1 MKKTIISALLMSAAI
16 CAGAQ
21 NMNDALTFS
30 ENNYEGT
37 ARSMALGNAMTA
49 LGGDLGSIGINPAGS
64 AVSSFSQF
72 TLTPSISMSAV
83 TSSYSPDVF
92 TDHYGAIESS
102 KSHFSMPNF
111 GLNFVWDTYRKHG
124 LKSMAFGL
132 VSNTTR
138 NYYSNMSSWGENA
151 NSSMFQSY
159 AYDAYGYSPD
169 LLNSFSSSAPWDYA
183 VAYQSGL
190 ISRVSGTD
198 DYVGAT
204 EIVSGNADGSLD
216 FRVPGVLEQSY
227 DRFTSGIKR
236 DIIMNYG
243 MNFDDR
249 FYLGFN
255 LGMPSIEY
263 ALDEVYREN
272 PVNPGEFSF
281 DYDDRGTVSLSEA
294 RKDYSYRASVTGI
307 YAKVGLIWI
316 PFNGLRIGA
325 AYQTPTQ
332 FEIEERYQVSG
343 KTTLT
348 DDYYSAQSP
357 VGEYAYYLYAPARFN
372 VGAAYTLGRSALVS
386 VDYERANYGGMKFA
400 DIDYEDGSSINGSFS
415 QTNDYM
421 RRNGA
426 VQSILRAGIEFKP
439 IQAFAIRGGYTQMSN
454 SVVDVKAATRSYA
467 FGVGYSSP
475 GSFFMDYVVRM
486 TNHPDEYFSPYTD
499 CLSDNGDYT
508 PEIRA
513 AKSVFDV
520 AVTFGFRF

>member
-1 MKKTIISALLMSAAI
+1 MSAAI

-30 ENNYEGT
+30 ENHYEGT

-72 TLTPSISMSAV
+72 TITPSISVSAL

-92 TDHYGAIESS
+92 TEHYGALESS
-102 KSHFSMPNF
+102 RNHLNMPNIGF
-111 GLNFVWDTYRKHG
+111 NFVWDTYRKHG
-124 LKSMAFGL
+124 LRSMAFGL
-132 VSNTTR
+132 ISNTTR
-138 NYYSNMSSWGENA
+138 NYYDRMSSWGENA

-190 ISRVSGTD
+190 ISRVNGTD

-204 EIVSGNADGSLD
+204 EVVSGNPDGSLD
-216 FRVPGVLEQSY
+216 FRVPGILEQSY
-227 DRFTSGIKR
+227 DRVTSGIKR
-236 DIIMNYG
+236 DIVMNFG

-249 FYLGFN
+249 LYLGFN
-255 LGMPSIEY
+255 LGLPSIEY
-263 ALDEVYREN
+263 ALDEKYSET
-272 PVNPGEFSF
+272 PVNPGDFSF
-281 DYDDRGTVSLSEA
+281 DYDDLGTVSLSKA
-294 RKDYSYRASVTGI
+294 RKDYSYRASSTGI
-307 YAKVGLIWI
+307 YAKIGLIWI
-316 PFNGLRIGA
+316 PFQGLRIGA
-325 AYQTPTQ
+325 AYQTPTE
-332 FEIEERYQVSG
+332 FEIEEKYQISG
-343 KTTLT
+343 STEIMRQGSY
-348 DDYYSAQSP
+348 DYYDAQSP

-386 VDYERANYGGMKFA
+386 VDYERANYGRMRFE
-400 DIDYEDGSSINGSFS
+400 DLRYNDDYVDNKTFVE
-415 QTNDYM
+415 TNDYM
-421 RRNGA
+421 RNKGA
-426 VQSILRAGIEFKP
+426 AQSIIRAGVEYKP
-439 IQAFAIRGGYTQMSN
+439 VQAFAIRGGYTQMSN

-486 TNHPDEYFSPYTD
+486 TNHPAEYYSPYTD
-499 CLSDNGDYT
+499 CLSDTGDYT

-513 AKSVFDV
+513 TKNVFDV